1 VVPAAAGRKEGTI
14 LRLATR
20 GSPLAL
26 RQAAMV
32 GAALSAAHPGLV
44 TEPVVVRT
52 SGDRQ
57 PDVSLDRIGGQGVF
71 TKEVQAAVADGR
83 ADVAVHSA
91 KDLPPETPAGLTLA
105 AVPERGD
112 VRDALVGLP
121 LEELPAGAV
130 VATGSPRRRAQLAN
144 LRPDLTFADLRG
156 NMDRRL
162 RQAES
167 GSVAAVVA
175 AMVALDRLGWSDRA
189 AAVLPVSLM
198 LPQVG
203 QGALALECREDD
215 RATTS
220 MLAAVDHGPSRRAVA
235 AERAFLS
242 SIGGSCALPVGALG
256 HPAPGGGLLLEAMV
270 ASGDGRVVV
279 RVVGRGDDPAALG
292 RSLARRLLGE
302 AGGSS
307 IEGWA
312 VEGRAREERDDDSAT
327 TVNGGVS

>member
-1 VVPAAAGRKEGTI
+1 
-14 LRLATR
+14 
-20 GSPLAL
+20 
-26 RQAAMV
+26 MV
-32 GAALSAAHPGLV
+32 AAALSAVHPGLQ
-44 TEPVVVRT
+44 TEMVVVHT

-57 PDVSLDRIGGQGVF
+57 PDVSLDRIGGQGAF
-71 TKEVQAAVADGR
+71 TKEVQAAVSDGR

-121 LEELPAGAV
+121 LEGLPAGAV

-156 NMDRRL
+156 NMERRL

-175 AMVALDRLGWSDRA
+175 AMAALDRLGWSDRA
-189 AAVLPVSLM
+189 AEVLPVSLM

-203 QGALALECREDD
+203 QGALALECRDGD
-215 RATTS
+215 RATDS

-235 AERAFLS
+235 AERAFLRA
-242 SIGGSCALPVGALG
+242 IGGSCALPVGALG
-256 HPAPGGGLLLEAMV
+256 HPAPGGGLLLEALV

-279 RVVGRGDDPAALG
+279 RAVERGDDPAALG
-292 RSLARRLLGE
+292 RSLAHRLLREG
-302 AGGSS
+302 GGSS

-312 VEGRAREERDDDSAT
+312 LEGWTTEGRDDDPVAT
-327 TVNGGVS
+327 ISGGGS